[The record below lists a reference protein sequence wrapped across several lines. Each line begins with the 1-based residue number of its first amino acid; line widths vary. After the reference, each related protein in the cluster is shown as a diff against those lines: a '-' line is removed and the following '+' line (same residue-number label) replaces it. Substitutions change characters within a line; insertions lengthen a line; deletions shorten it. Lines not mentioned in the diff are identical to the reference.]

1 VHESSIAFESRTGG
15 AFAATVERCRTL
27 LQQEGFGVLTE
38 IDIQAKLRE
47 KLGVELEPYLILGAC
62 HPPSPYRALLAVP
75 EVGVLLPC
83 NVTISREG
91 DQTVVRAMNP
101 DGVMK
106 QVDSHELQQVA
117 REVGAALRR
126 VVEAAGSQA
135 LALNVEPP
143 P

>member
-1 VHESSIAFESRTGG
+1 MRETLIAFESRTAGS
-15 AFAATVERCRTL
+15 FAATVERCRAE
-27 LQQEGFGVLTE
+27 LQHEGFGVLTE

-62 HPPSPYRALLAVP
+62 HPPSAYRALLAVP

-91 DQTVVRAMNP
+91 DETVVRAMNP

-106 QVDSHELQQVA
+106 QVDSTELQQVA
-117 REVGAALRR
+117 REIGAALRR
-126 VVEAAGSQA
+126 VVERSTS
-135 LALNVEPP
+135 
-143 P
+143 